1 MATEMNEMSTGGAQG
16 IHRRKLQPGVPVIK
30 VITATMWRT
39 KCEISKAQRRGT
51 PIKGVATE
59 TLGLR

>member
-30 VITATMWRT
+30 VINYSYNVENQM
-39 KCEISKAQRRGT
+39 
-51 PIKGVATE
+51 
-59 TLGLR
+59 